1 MLPRRL
7 FFDDML
13 DDFKFDDKMKCDI
26 YEKDNVYNVEVDVPG
41 FNKED
46 ISIEFNKGTLSIIA
60 EHSAEDVD
68 DSRKYLHRE
77 RKTYGKVQRSFYL
90 GEIDEDKIKASFNNG
105 ILRIEAPKKN
115 EEENKKYID
124 ID

>member
-46 ISIEFNKGTLSIIA
+46 ISIEFNKGTLNIIA